1 MKSLTAMN
9 RILFTFFCA
18 FVGNIAF
25 ADVEHAYV
33 VKAKKPLVYE
43 RCSDDKQ
50 DYAKAFEG
58 IDVRVDGD
66 ETEDG
71 VFGMPAYMVIK
82 SNNKYYLLI
91 INNTHGVISVYSA
104 RKKENQWISG
114 KDESRHIY
122 LPELYEK
129 LKAMG
134 LKVLTEEELSIM
146 HPRKYRPELEI

>member
-1 MKSLTAMN
+1 MKLHIAMN
-9 RILFTFFCA
+9 RSIFAFLCA
-18 FVGNIAF
+18 FVVNIGF
-25 ADVEHAYV
+25 ADVEYAYV
-33 VKAKKPLVYE
+33 VEAKNPHVYE

-71 VFGMPAYMVIK
+71 VFGMPTYMVIK
-82 SNNKYYLLI
+82 SNNKHYLLI

-104 RKKENQWISG
+104 EKKNSRWISKSG
-114 KDESRHIY
+114 EGREIY
-122 LPELYEK
+122 LPKLYDK

-134 LKVLTEEELSIM
+134 LKVLTEEELSAM
-146 HPRKYRPELEI
+146 HTRK

>member
-1 MKSLTAMN
+1 MKFLTTVKKIVFA
-9 RILFTFFCA
+9 LFCA
-18 FVGNIAF
+18 VVSNIAF

-33 VKAKKPLVYE
+33 VRAKESLVYE
-43 RCSDDKQ
+43 RCNDDKQ

-71 VFGMPAYMVIK
+71 VFGMPAYMVIEL
-82 SNNKYYLLI
+82 NHKYHLLI
-91 INNTHGVISVYSA
+91 INNTHGVISVHSA
-104 RKKENQWISG
+104 RKKGNQWICG
-114 KDESRHIY
+114 KGEGRQIY

-134 LKVLTEEELSIM
+134 LKVLTVEELSTI
-146 HPRKYRPELEI
+146 HLLGNNEQK

>member
-1 MKSLTAMN
+1 MKFLTTMKKIVFA
-9 RILFTFFCA
+9 LFCA
-18 FVGNIAF
+18 VVSNIAF

-33 VKAKKPLVYE
+33 VRAKDVHVYE

-66 ETEDG
+66 ETKDG
-71 VFGMPAYMVIK
+71 VFGMPTYMVIEL
-82 SNNKYYLLI
+82 NNKYHLLI

-104 RKKENQWISG
+104 RKKGNQWISRTG
-114 KDESRHIY
+114 GGREIY

-134 LKVLTEEELSIM
+134 LKVLTEEEVYAIF
-146 HPRKYRPELEI
+146 RPGNNEQK